1 MSDKPPTWEQYTAM
15 QFKLERELSVWKA
28 DCKKWKYAALQ
39 LQDQSS
45 RIIWLENRIE
55 ELEKQIEN
63 V

>member
-1 MSDKPPTWEQYTAM
+1 MTSQPPTCEQYTAM

-28 DCKKWKYAALQ
+28 DCKKWKYAAQ
-39 LQDQSS
+39 KLQDQSS
-45 RIIWLENRIE
+45 RITWLENRIV